1 MQVEW
6 EKVELLAQKKEKFD
20 DEYRYETKQLRAEIG
35 ILNTKVTKLVDNLA
49 NIGQS
54 QMLMISIS
62 VIIEWKEKM
71 KQLQH

>member
-1 MQVEW
+1 M
-6 EKVELLAQKKEKFD
+6 AQKKEKFD